1 MDVVLSLIVVAV
13 LIALLFFVR
22 SKKSSGN
29 RRPARPQPDSSKQD
43 TAFHAVS
50 IVYASNA
57 CQAARNMDGRR
68 FLSSAA
74 PRLPL
79 PDCDVL
85 ECKCRF
91 AHHKDRRKGD
101 DRRNPYLHQ
110 FSGAG
115 ETGTHQKDKRKK
127 RERREDPPD
136 SF

>member
-1 MDVVLSLIVVAV
+1 MDVVLSLVIVAV
-13 LIALLFFVR
+13 LLGLLLIVR
-22 SKKSSGN
+22 RQKPSGN
-29 RRPARPQPDSSKQD
+29 RRPPVPRTKPGKQD
-43 TAFHAVS
+43 SAFHAVS

-57 CQAARNMDGRR
+57 CDTAKSMEGRR

-74 PRLPL
+74 PKLPL

-91 AHHKDRRKGD
+91 AHHKDRRKNT

-110 FSGAG
+110 FGGG
-115 ETGTHQKDKRKK
+115 ETGSHKQEQRKT
-127 RERREDPPD
+127 RERRDDPPD